1 MAFDNNVDNANDGQ
15 QLAIKW
21 LWWWFKNDNDIADD
35 TRNALMMHSTIT
47 VMIIMIGILVIDSKI
62 MITSWLW

>member
-35 TRNALMMHSTIT
+35 TINALMMHSVDTQNDPYDRDT
-47 VMIIMIGILVIDSKI
+47 GN
-62 MITSWLW
+62 WF

>member
-35 TRNALMMHSTIT
+35 TRNALMMHSVDTQNDHYDRDT
-47 VMIIMIGILVIDSKI
+47 GN
-62 MITSWLW
+62 WF